1 MKYKEMARYMTEE
14 EIGIVLKIIYPYAN
28 IVRFERMTD
37 QNFIRVSFILFSE
50 TGCSQVDFLPDD
62 IYVYPFQNPPLLDGE
77 PIKNVNILFQYE
89 QFMVARGYG
98 EIWLN
103 NPYIAIT

>member
-14 EIGIVLKIIYPYAN
+14 EIGIVLKIVYPYAN

-37 QNFIRVSFILFSE
+37 QNFIKVFFTLFSE
-50 TGCSQVDFLPDD
+50 ISYLQADFLSDD
-62 IYVYPFQNPPLLDGE
+62 IYVYSFQNLPMLDGE
-77 PIKNVNILFQYE
+77 PLENVNILFQYK
-89 QFMVARGYG
+89 QFMVARGYS

-103 NPYIAIT
+103 NPYISIT